1 MASFARRGEGRGGWK
16 WKEMPTGWKCF
27 PDGAHVPWESCIPQR
42 AALSNPI
49 HLLSLS
55 LSLLSILAF
64 LPLVVILPVESSLVC
79 CCLDVNVQYF
89 LISGCQQYGKKL

>member
-1 MASFARRGEGRGGWK
+1 MASFDPGEGRDRVGGR
-16 WKEMPTGWKCF
+16 KEMPTGWKCL

-89 LISGCQQYGKKL
+89 FNFWVPAIR